1 MDGLS
6 RRMRVS
12 PRDCRFMVWFFV
24 RGRDQ
29 RSCETRLAA
38 ADAGFELI
46 INDGSGDHVETF
58 ADIAKLL
65 SREHEVVA
73 AWRAQGWRPNA
84 RSKRVPGSAS

>member
-1 MDGLS
+1 
-6 RRMRVS
+6 
-12 PRDCRFMVWFFV
+12 MVWFFV

-38 ADAGFELI
+38 GQTGFELI
-46 INDGSGDHVETF
+46 INDGSRDHVETF

-65 SREHEVVA
+65 SREHELVA

-84 RSKRVPGSAS
+84 HPKYSSGKAV